1 MIDAHTHCF
10 PDALAPRA
18 LSKTDLYGGVYETDA
33 TISGQIRLAEKE
45 GLRKVVVLHVANRP
59 DSMHHVND
67 FAVSVN
73 GMAGKVISFAS
84 IHPHA
89 PDAAEEVERL
99 YSLGIRGIKFQPIRQ
114 GFFMDEP
121 CCEPIFS
128 KIGEL
133 GMMTVIH
140 GGRSIRTKEFPVLP
154 RTVARYIDCFQGAP
168 VVLSHLGGMFLSEDE
183 IREAASLP
191 VITDTALCVR
201 HLDQDK
207 FNFAA
212 DLFGVDRI
220 LFGTDMPWACMAKEK
235 AYIENGPFTV
245 AEKEQIFDGN
255 AERYLRLCHAM

>member
-121 CCEPIFS
+121 CCEPIFR

-154 RTVARYIDCFQGAP
+154 PGISTAFRARPSCSRTSAACFCPKTRSGRRQ
-168 VVLSHLGGMFLSEDE
+168 
-183 IREAASLP
+183 ASL
-191 VITDTALCVR
+191 
-201 HLDQDK
+201 
-207 FNFAA
+207 
-212 DLFGVDRI
+212 
-220 LFGTDMPWACMAKEK
+220 
-235 AYIENGPFTV
+235 
-245 AEKEQIFDGN
+245 
-255 AERYLRLCHAM
+255 